1 MALSAPYTQAS
12 RGAIQ
17 ARVLHENTNQDA
29 QLLEKTISYWAALW
43 RIGCR
48 APPSP
53 NGTLAT
59 AVPAEDHQTTTASV
73 ITHDVKQTHWHRSW
87 RETWEE
93 QQNERRRGQASKDT
107 CRGHLIFDHDHEGQ
121 PLVR

>member
-1 MALSAPYTQAS
+1 MALSAPYTRAS

-17 ARVLHENTNQDA
+17 ARVLHENTDHDA
-29 QLLEKTISYWAALW
+29 QLLEKTMSYWMALW

-53 NGTLAT
+53 SSTLAM
-59 AVPAEDHQTTTASV
+59 AVPVEDQHHHQTTTASV
-73 ITHDVKQTHWHRSW
+73 ITHKQTHWQGW

-93 QQNERRRGQASKDT
+93 QQNERRRGQTSKDT

-121 PLVR
+121 PLVW